1 MRLLIAEDELEIS
14 KVLKMVL
21 EQQKYAVDVVDNGAD
36 ALDYILDGDYDGVI
50 LDLMMSRMDGIEV
63 LRRLRAEENATPVLV
78 LTARSEVSDRVEG
91 LDAGADDFLPK
102 PFAITEL
109 LARVRAMLRRRAN
122 YVPDVLKL
130 GNLSLDCGRYQLYTG
145 GERRVQLSGKE
156 FQLMEYLMRN
166 PKRIFST
173 QELMERIWGWNS
185 EAEINVVWTNIAY
198 LRRKLRELNATA
210 EIRSVRGAGYCMGV
224 PGRLASL

>member
-1 MRLLIAEDELEIS
+1 MRLLIAEEELEIS

-50 LDLMMSRMDGIEV
+50 LDLMMPRMDGIEV

-210 EIRSVRGAGYCMGV
+210 EIHSVRGAGYCMEDAG
-224 PGRLASL
+224 

>member
-36 ALDYILDGDYDGVI
+36 ALDYILDGDYDGAI
-50 LDLMMSRMDGIEV
+50 LDLMMPRMDGIEV

-122 YVPDVLKL
+122 YVPNVLKL

-210 EIRSVRGAGYCMGV
+210 EIRSVRGAGYCMEDAG
-224 PGRLASL
+224 

>member
-50 LDLMMSRMDGIEV
+50 LDLMMPRMDGIEV

-173 QELMERIWGWNS
+173 QELMERIWGYDS

-210 EIRSVRGAGYCMGV
+210 EIHSVRGAGYCMEDAG
-224 PGRLASL
+224 

>member
-50 LDLMMSRMDGIEV
+50 LDLMMPRMDGIEV

-122 YVPDVLKL
+122 YVPNVLKL

-210 EIRSVRGAGYCMGV
+210 EIHSVRGAGYCMEDAG
-224 PGRLASL
+224 

>member
-1 MRLLIAEDELEIS
+1 MRLLRAEDELEIS
-14 KVLKMVL
+14 IVLKMGL
-21 EQQKYAVDVVDNGAD
+21 EQPRYAGVVVDNGAD

-50 LDLMMSRMDGIEV
+50 LDLMMPRMDGIEV

-122 YVPDVLKL
+122 YVPNVLKL

-210 EIRSVRGAGYCMGV
+210 EIRSVRGAGYCMEDAG
-224 PGRLASL
+224 

>member
-50 LDLMMSRMDGIEV
+50 LDLMMPRMDGIEV

-173 QELMERIWGWNS
+173 QELLERIWGWNS

-210 EIRSVRGAGYCMGV
+210 EIRSVRGAGYCMEDAG
-224 PGRLASL
+224 

>member
-50 LDLMMSRMDGIEV
+50 LDLMMPRMDGIEV

-210 EIRSVRGAGYCMGV
+210 EIHSVRGAGYCMEDAG
-224 PGRLASL
+224 

>member
-50 LDLMMSRMDGIEV
+50 LDLMMPRMDGIEV

-122 YVPDVLKL
+122 YVPNVLKL

-210 EIRSVRGAGYCMGV
+210 EIRSVRGAGYCMED
-224 PGRLASL
+224 AS

>member
-50 LDLMMSRMDGIEV
+50 LDLMMPRMDGIEV

-145 GERRVQLSGKE
+145 GERRVQLNGKE

-210 EIRSVRGAGYCMGV
+210 EIRSVRGAGYCMEDAG
-224 PGRLASL
+224 

>member
-50 LDLMMSRMDGIEV
+50 LHLMMPRIDGIEV
-63 LRRLRAEENATPVLV
+63 LRSLRAEENATPVLV

-122 YVPDVLKL
+122 YVPNVLKL

-210 EIRSVRGAGYCMGV
+210 EIRSVRGAGYCMEDAG
-224 PGRLASL
+224 

>member
-91 LDAGADDFLPK
+91 LDAGADDCLPK

-210 EIRSVRGAGYCMGV
+210 EIRSVRGAGYCMEDAG
-224 PGRLASL
+224 

>member
-50 LDLMMSRMDGIEV
+50 LDLMMPRMDGIEV

-122 YVPDVLKL
+122 YVPNVLKL
-130 GNLSLDCGRYQLYTG
+130 GNLGLDCGRYQLYTG

-210 EIRSVRGAGYCMGV
+210 EIRSVRGAGYCMEDAG
-224 PGRLASL
+224 

>member
-50 LDLMMSRMDGIEV
+50 LDLMMPRMDGIEV

-78 LTARSEVSDRVEG
+78 LTARSEVSDWVEG

-210 EIRSVRGAGYCMGV
+210 EIRSVRGAGYCMEDAG
-224 PGRLASL
+224 

>member
-50 LDLMMSRMDGIEV
+50 LDLMMPRMDGIEV

-122 YVPDVLKL
+122 YVPNVLKL

-145 GERRVQLSGKE
+145 GERRVQLIGKE

-210 EIRSVRGAGYCMGV
+210 EIRSVRGAGYCMEDAG
-224 PGRLASL
+224 

>member
-50 LDLMMSRMDGIEV
+50 LDLMMPRMDGIEV

-122 YVPDVLKL
+122 YVPNVLKL

-145 GERRVQLSGKE
+145 GERRVQLNGKE

-210 EIRSVRGAGYCMGV
+210 EIRSVRGAGYCMEDAG
-224 PGRLASL
+224 

>member
-50 LDLMMSRMDGIEV
+50 LDLMMPRMDGIEV

-122 YVPDVLKL
+122 YVPNVLKL

-166 PKRIFST
+166 PKRIFPP
-173 QELMERIWGWNS
+173 RN
-185 EAEINVVWTNIAY
+185 
-198 LRRKLRELNATA
+198 
-210 EIRSVRGAGYCMGV
+210 
-224 PGRLASL
+224 

>member
-50 LDLMMSRMDGIEV
+50 LDLMMPRMDGIEV

-78 LTARSEVSDRVEG
+78 LTARSEVSDRVER

-122 YVPDVLKL
+122 YVPNVLKL

-210 EIRSVRGAGYCMGV
+210 EIRSVRGAGYCMEDAG
-224 PGRLASL
+224 

>member
-50 LDLMMSRMDGIEV
+50 LDLMMPRMDGIEV

-122 YVPDVLKL
+122 YVPNVLKL

-145 GERRVQLSGKE
+145 GERRVQLNGKE

-210 EIRSVRGAGYCMGV
+210 EIHSVRGAGYCMEDAG
-224 PGRLASL
+224 

>member
-50 LDLMMSRMDGIEV
+50 LDLMMPRMDGIEV

-198 LRRKLRELNATA
+198 LRRKLRDLNATA
-210 EIRSVRGAGYCMGV
+210 EIRSVRGAGYCMEDAG
-224 PGRLASL
+224 

>member
-50 LDLMMSRMDGIEV
+50 LDLMMPRMDGIEV

-210 EIRSVRGAGYCMGV
+210 EIRSVRGAGYCMEDAG
-224 PGRLASL
+224 

>member
-210 EIRSVRGAGYCMGV
+210 ETRSVRGAGYCMEDAG
-224 PGRLASL
+224 

>member
-210 EIRSVRGAGYCMGV
+210 EIRSVRGAGYGRED
-224 PGRLASL
+224 PG

>member
-50 LDLMMSRMDGIEV
+50 LDLMMPRMDGIEV

-109 LARVRAMLRRRAN
+109 LARVRAMLRCRAN

-210 EIRSVRGAGYCMGV
+210 EIRSVRGAGYCMEDAG
-224 PGRLASL
+224 

>member
-50 LDLMMSRMDGIEV
+50 LDLMMPRMDGIEV

-130 GNLSLDCGRYQLYTG
+130 GNLSLYCGRYQLYTG

-173 QELMERIWGWNS
+173 QELMERICGWNS

-210 EIRSVRGAGYCMGV
+210 EIHSVRGAGYCMEDAG
-224 PGRLASL
+224 

>member
-210 EIRSVRGAGYCMGV
+210 EIRSVRGAGYCMEDAG
-224 PGRLASL
+224 

>member
-50 LDLMMSRMDGIEV
+50 LDLMMPRMDGIEV

-210 EIRSVRGAGYCMGV
+210 EIHSVRGAGYCMEGA
-224 PGRLASL
+224 G

>member
-50 LDLMMSRMDGIEV
+50 LDLMMPRMDGIEV

-210 EIRSVRGAGYCMGV
+210 EIHSVRGAGYCRGG
-224 PGRLASL
+224 PG

>member
-50 LDLMMSRMDGIEV
+50 LDLMMPRMDGTEV

-122 YVPDVLKL
+122 YVPNVLKL

-210 EIRSVRGAGYCMGV
+210 EIRSVRGAGYCMEDAG
-224 PGRLASL
+224 

>member
-36 ALDYILDGDYDGVI
+36 ALDYILDGDYDGAI
-50 LDLMMSRMDGIEV
+50 LDLMMPRMDGIEV

-210 EIRSVRGAGYCMGV
+210 EIRSVRGAGYCMEDAG
-224 PGRLASL
+224 

>member
-50 LDLMMSRMDGIEV
+50 LDLMMPRMDGIEV

-122 YVPDVLKL
+122 YVPNVLKL

-210 EIRSVRGAGYCMGV
+210 EIRSVRGAGYCMEDAG
-224 PGRLASL
+224 

>member
-36 ALDYILDGDYDGVI
+36 ALDYILDGAYDGVI
-50 LDLMMSRMDGIEV
+50 LDLMMPRMDGIEV

-102 PFAITEL
+102 PFVITEL

-122 YVPDVLKL
+122 YVPNVLKL

-185 EAEINVVWTNIAY
+185 EVQTSVVWSNITH
-198 LRRKLRELNATA
+198 LRRKLEALGSRVT
-210 EIRSVRGAGYCMGV
+210 IRCVRGAGYCMECAG
-224 PGRLASL
+224 

>member
-50 LDLMMSRMDGIEV
+50 LDLMMPRMDGIEV

-210 EIRSVRGAGYCMGV
+210 EIRSVRGAGYCMED
-224 PGRLASL
+224 AD

>member
-50 LDLMMSRMDGIEV
+50 LDLMMPRMDGIEV

-198 LRRKLRELNATA
+198 LRRKLTNLSADVA
-210 EIRSVRGAGYCMGV
+210 IHCVRGVGYV
-224 PGRLASL
+224 LESAAQETAQ

>member
-50 LDLMMSRMDGIEV
+50 LDLMMPRMDGIEV
-63 LRRLRAEENATPVLV
+63 LRRLRAEENTTPVLV

-210 EIRSVRGAGYCMGV
+210 EIRSVRGAGYCMEDAG
-224 PGRLASL
+224 

>member
-50 LDLMMSRMDGIEV
+50 LDLMMPRMDGIEV

-122 YVPDVLKL
+122 YVPNVLKL

-185 EAEINVVWTNIAY
+185 EADVSVVWVHISNI
-198 LRRKLRELNATA
+198 RKKLAALGAPV
-210 EIRSVRGAGYCMGV
+210 EIRFIRGAGYILEEA
-224 PGRLASL
+224 R